1 MSDFERSDELIILLG
16 QLDRIGNYYLNHSF
30 EKSGFPVT
38 REQWVIMKMLWE
50 KNGVSQQELA
60 DDLMKNKASI
70 TSLIEN
76 MEKKDLVSR
85 KTNSFDKRSKMV
97 FLTEKGKDIRL
108 SIDDFFRKL
117 TQDFVKSI
125 DVGELNTTRNVL
137 EKMLANLV
145 HMKKK
150 NLLKVVAEKS

>member
-1 MSDFERSDELIILLG
+1 MSDFEFSDELIILLG
-16 QLDRIGNYYLNHSF
+16 QLDRLGNYYLNHSF

-38 REQWVIMKMLWE
+38 REQWVIMKILWE

-60 DDLMKNKASI
+60 DELMKNKASI

-97 FLTEKGKDIRL
+97 SLTEKGKDIRMN
-108 SIDDFFRKL
+108 IDGYFKKVTREFIKNIDTGKL
-117 TQDFVKSI
+117 DITKD
-125 DVGELNTTRNVL
+125 VL
-137 EKMLANLV
+137 EKMLSNLV
-145 HMKKK
+145 QMRKKS
-150 NLLKVVAEKS
+150 LLSAYG

>member
-1 MSDFERSDELIILLG
+1 MAGFELSDELIILLG

-60 DDLMKNKASI
+60 DELMKNKASI

-76 MEKKDLVSR
+76 MEKKDLVAR
-85 KTNSFDKRSKMV
+85 KTNTFDKRSKMV
-97 FLTEKGKDIRL
+97 SLTEKGKDLRL
-108 SIDDFFRKL
+108 SIDDFFVKV
-117 TQDFVKSI
+117 TQEFIRNI
-125 DVGELNTTRNVL
+125 DPHDLDVTKEVL
-137 EKMLANLV
+137 EKMLSNLV
-145 HMKKK
+145 QMKKK
-150 NLLKVVAEKS
+150 SLLASYTS